1 MSTKFLSN
9 ITETVPQVTGTVIR
23 TDWNEVMLV
32 LVGAIIG
39 WLLSLATIVVQRHM
53 DQKGK
58 LYIFYKFKV
67 QKDTGGHGW
76 GFEKDRDG
84 NLCLTIPVAFE
95 LQNTSNATRV
105 IRDVSL
111 LLYRDNQL
119 IGKMT
124 QINYMQNITRTN
136 GVAIKGSEYHYGT
149 EKGSYSFVLDPRSI
163 QRQECH
169 YTYKIAPSEKADKS
183 FNRLVVRYYD
193 EKNKAHLF
201 QAKDIS
207 NSWDIKLFN
216 PDEEWILLNPMRT
229 R

>member
-1 MSTKFLSN
+1 MSTEILSN
-9 ITETVPQVTGTVIR
+9 ITETVPQVTETVIS
-23 TDWNEVMLV
+23 TDWSEVTLV
-32 LVGAIIG
+32 LVGAVIG

-67 QKDTGGHGW
+67 QKDTGGRGW
-76 GFEKDRDG
+76 GFEKNRDG
-84 NLCLTIPVAFE
+84 HLCLTIPVAFE
-95 LQNTSNATRV
+95 LQNTSNMTRV
-105 IRDVSL
+105 VRDVSL

-124 QINYMQNITRTN
+124 QINYMQTTTRTN
-136 GVAIKGSEYHYGT
+136 GTITKEAEHHYGT
-149 EKGSYSFVLDPRSI
+149 EKGSYSFVLEPRSI
-163 QRQECH
+163 QRQDCH

-201 QAKDIS
+201 PAKDIS
-207 NSWDIKLFN
+207 NSWDIKLFE
-216 PDEEWILLNPMRT
+216 PDEEWILLSPMRT